1 MAIAL
6 SVHHIGRKLQEK
18 WLWRNLT
25 FSLNAGDSLGLLG
38 PSGSGKTLLMRALA
52 GLDPLDEGQIIWG
65 EKTEGKTGMD
75 VRDRPLIPSILPY
88 YRSQA
93 IYLHQQSAVF
103 EGTVESN
110 LQLVYNLAIHQ
121 QKTYNPQRIETFLT
135 RLNRDCDFLQR
146 PALTL
151 SGGERQ
157 ILAMLR
163 ALQLDP
169 MLLFLDEPTASLDP
183 ETTKCIEQL
192 IQDWIAEIPHRACIW
207 TSHDP
212 HQIDRVTNRNLVIM
226 NNC

>member
-6 SVHHIGRKLQEK
+6 SVHQIGRKLQER
-18 WLWRNLT
+18 WLWRHLT
-25 FSLNAGDSLGLLG
+25 FSLTAGSKLGLLG
-38 PSGSGKTLLMRALA
+38 PSGSGKTLLLRALA
-52 GLDPLDEGQIIWG
+52 GLDPLDEGQILWG
-65 EKTEGKTGMD
+65 ELTQGNTETEA
-75 VRDRPLIPSILPY
+75 RDRPLIPSILPY

-93 IYLHQQSAVF
+93 IYLHQQPAVF

-110 LQLVYNLAIHQ
+110 LQWVYNLAIHQ
-121 QKTYNPQRIETFLT
+121 QKTYNPQRIQTFLT
-135 RLNRDCDFLQR
+135 GLNRDSDFLQC

-157 ILAMLR
+157 ILALLR

-183 ETTKCIEQL
+183 KTTECVEQL
-192 IQDWIAEIPHRACIW
+192 IEDWMSKNPHRACIW

-212 HQIDRVTNRNLVIM
+212 HQIERITDRRLEIGSA
-226 NNC
+226 